1 MYISLFKKLCMTEKQ
16 RDKLY
21 ELNFYIWFMVSIFM
35 GLGLFAD
42 LIYFLVNK

>member
-1 MYISLFKKLCMTEKQ
+1 MTEKQ
-16 RDKLY
+16 RNKLQ
-21 ELNFYIWFMVSIFM
+21 ELNFYVWFMVSVFM